1 VAESYYLKLMGFPEL
16 RRADGR
22 PVKLK
27 VRKHLALLIY
37 FVVDAREV
45 YYRDEL
51 AELLWPEVPEE
62 NSRHSLSM
70 ACSVLRG
77 LFGSTCITG
86 NHAEIRFRSP
96 EIRMDLDQLECGE
109 ILGSEVTPMLEV
121 DAFLRDFQIEDAP
134 DFQHWRDRRNAQF
147 LPMMQAGLLML
158 TDQARRSG
166 DMARLLA
173 LADRLLALDSL
184 AEEGIRA
191 RMEAL
196 AMQGDRVGALRV
208 FEAWKSEL
216 SAELGAQP
224 SEILEGIAARLR
236 QRGIPAAPAAA
247 LSAARSERPF
257 VGRTAEYRA
266 LFEAW
271 ESTLQLHTTH
281 VLLSGE
287 SGIGKSTLAMRF
299 ASAAALE
306 GAAVAR
312 VQCFELEQRI
322 AFGMIGALVTS
333 LLSHP
338 AVMGTAP
345 ESLAEV
351 ARVIPA
357 VRQRFSHLP
366 CPRQTE
372 GEAARLQFAEGAFA
386 LLDAI
391 MEEQP
396 LVLIVDDYPRSD
408 EASLSVLHMLLRRA
422 ANDRLMVILSGRPPE
437 PDEPPQAA
445 RIRKGISY
453 LPLRRVELA
462 PLNDNDSDALIH
474 NLLSTVNKEPGT
486 PERRAIL
493 RTAGGN
499 PMALEL
505 LTQDWISHGEAALAI
520 LLPAMGDV
528 PGSALEAIGYDRLIE
543 RIVPALVPRTRL
555 ALYLAAILGPRLN
568 DLEYFG
574 IIGFTAPQTLAAL
587 SELLQS
593 RVLRETP
600 KGLEFVNELIRAR
613 LYLKIPVAVRTKL
626 HNGVADR
633 LLAEAST
640 GGTIPGLEIAWHC
653 RRARRSEEATPYL
666 MSGARDAITHGAP
679 DEAARALMSALGN
692 LKGRAKAEASL
703 LLAETYQE
711 MGKWGDA
718 LACIPEITQEYNN
731 DEYVRDMA
739 DILRVESET
748 HLDIHPLDE
757 LPLQVRSLTLR
768 CLESRESAI
777 RARAAFAAASIAGM
791 LRRQDLLLSVT
802 EALGNV
808 KLEELDPS
816 DATRVLVAR
825 AMAHYHAREKES
837 GRNAVLSAAALSE
850 STGIMDSTFV
860 QIQTGWGA
868 ISLAEGHYSDGIR
881 QLEVAYN
888 AAARLDNTQLMAQA
902 AVNLSLC
909 YYRLGMPDQ
918 ELKWAVTCW
927 EKGVGITK
935 GSYNRTHAAAR
946 CAFAH
951 LSNADHQGAKIW
963 LKRLQELG
971 QTSEL
976 EWVRQ
981 AAKLYEADIYWLM
994 GQKLVALS
1002 VVERICSVE
1011 HQALSIGFVGPMAR
1025 WTAVSAIMSGEV
1037 TKARY
1042 LLREWYDRLEEFDAL
1057 DQAEVL
1063 CGLWNVE
1070 GHLGCVE
1077 SGLREQARDILRR
1090 LPIQCSKQ
1098 LQQLGLR
1105 LPN

>member
-1 VAESYYLKLMGFPEL
+1 
-16 RRADGR
+16 
-22 PVKLK
+22 
-27 VRKHLALLIY
+27 
-37 FVVDAREV
+37 
-45 YYRDEL
+45 
-51 AELLWPEVPEE
+51 
-62 NSRHSLSM
+62 
-70 ACSVLRG
+70 
-77 LFGSTCITG
+77 
-86 NHAEIRFRSP
+86 
-96 EIRMDLDQLECGE
+96 
-109 ILGSEVTPMLEV
+109 
-121 DAFLRDFQIEDAP
+121 
-134 DFQHWRDRRNAQF
+134 
-147 LPMMQAGLLML
+147 
-158 TDQARRSG
+158 
-166 DMARLLA
+166 
-173 LADRLLALDSL
+173 
-184 AEEGIRA
+184 
-191 RMEAL
+191 
-196 AMQGDRVGALRV
+196 MQGDRVGALRV

-257 VGRTAEYRA
+257 VGRTAEYQV

-271 ESTLQLHTTH
+271 ESTLQLHTMH

-333 LLSHP
+333 LLGHP

-422 ANDRLMVILSGRPPE
+422 ANDRLMVVLSGRPPE
-437 PDEPPQAA
+437 PDEPPQAT

-474 NLLSTVNKEPGT
+474 NLLSAVNKEPGT

-574 IIGFTAPQTLAAL
+574 IIGITAPQTMAAL
-587 SELLQS
+587 SELLDS

-613 LYLKIPVAVRTKL
+613 LYLKIPVAIRTRL

-653 RRARRSEEATPYL
+653 RRARRNEEATPYL
-666 MSGARDAITHGAP
+666 MRGERDAISHGAP

-718 LACIPEITQEYNN
+718 LECISEITQEYNN

-739 DILRVESET
+739 DILRVQSET
-748 HLDIHPLDE
+748 QLDIHPVGE
-757 LPLQVRSLTLR
+757 LPSRVQDLTLHT
-768 CLESRESAI
+768 LMSGEPAI
-777 RARAAFAAASIAGM
+777 RARAALAATCIAAM
-791 LRRQDLLLSVT
+791 LRRRDLLTTVSQAVDSISLKD
-802 EALGNV
+802 LG
-808 KLEELDPS
+808 PI
-816 DATRVLVAR
+816 DARRVLVAK
-825 AMAHYHAREKES
+825 AMIKYHVRDKGS
-837 GRNAVLSAAALSE
+837 GRTAVVSAAAISE
-850 STGIMDSTFV
+850 TTGILDSTFV

-868 ISLAEGHYSDGIR
+868 IALTEGMYTEAVR
-881 QLEVAYN
+881 RLEVAYY

-902 AVNLSLC
+902 AGNLALC
-909 YYRLGMPDQ
+909 FCRLGMPDN
-918 ELKWAVTCW
+918 ELKWAAICW
-927 EKGVGITK
+927 EKGLCLTS
-935 GSYNRTHAAAR
+935 GSYNRMHAAAR

-951 LSNADHQGAKIW
+951 LSKADYRGAKIW
-963 LKRLQELG
+963 LGRLQESGRL
-971 QTSEL
+971 SPL

-981 AAKLYEADIYWLM
+981 AAKLYEADINWLM
-994 GQKLVALS
+994 GQKATALS
-1002 VVERICSVE
+1002 LADDICSAE
-1011 HQALSIGFVGPMAR
+1011 NQALALGFVGSMAR
-1025 WTAVSAIMSGEV
+1025 WTAVSAISSGKV
-1037 TKARY
+1037 RQARN
-1042 LLREWYDRLEEFDAL
+1042 LLREWYGRLEELDAL

-1063 CGLWNVE
+1063 CGLWEVE
-1070 GHLGCVE
+1070 DHLRCAE
-1077 SGLREQARDILRR
+1077 SDIQEQARRVLAR
-1090 LPIQCSKQ
+1090 LPIECSRQ
-1098 LQQLGLR
+1098 LGLLGLR
-1105 LPN
+1105 LPD